1 MSDTTDVLPD
11 SARESAESQTPT
23 SSVDAGS
30 PRRRR
35 SGTGLSAMLLPELQ
49 AMATSLGIQGVGR
62 LRKGQLIA
70 AIQNVQTPAGV
81 AGGADAAAPQP
92 AMAAA
97 DAQPARSTR
106 GSSTSMRTNTN
117 SADAAEPT
125 VASSAAEATAAVEG
139 ATRVRTRRGASRASG
154 SPSTAVGEQGT
165 LTEALPDPGDTR
177 GGAAAS
183 GPADG
188 SASVRAV
195 GTQDATAAGTAP
207 AGLAAAPAPAPA
219 AASAPAA
226 ANALAAASAPAVV
239 SAPSTPV
246 STTPVE
252 LSVAA
257 PTTVPR
263 VSDNG
268 SVRGRDDR
276 RDRQQVE
283 GDRASV
289 DRPVAAERQGRQQ
302 GDRQGR

>member
-106 GSSTSMRTNTN
+106 GPSTSMRTNTN

-177 GGAAAS
+177 GGAATS

-195 GTQDATAAGTAP
+195 GTQDTTAAGTAP
-207 AGLAAAPAPAPA
+207 AGLAA
-219 AASAPAA
+219 
-226 ANALAAASAPAVV
+226 V
-239 SAPSTPV
+239 
-246 STTPVE
+246 
-252 LSVAA
+252 
-257 PTTVPR
+257 
-263 VSDNG
+263 
-268 SVRGRDDR
+268 
-276 RDRQQVE
+276 
-283 GDRASV
+283 
-289 DRPVAAERQGRQQ
+289 
-302 GDRQGR
+302 